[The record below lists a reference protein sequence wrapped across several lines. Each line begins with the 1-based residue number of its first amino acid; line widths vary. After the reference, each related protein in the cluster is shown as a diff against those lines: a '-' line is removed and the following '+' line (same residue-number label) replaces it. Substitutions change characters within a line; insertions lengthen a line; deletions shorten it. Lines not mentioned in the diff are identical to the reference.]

1 MSATTKIEWTDAT
14 WNPVRGCVKIS
25 PGCKHCY
32 AETFAERFR
41 NVPGHP
47 YQYGFD
53 PRLVPGKLLEPLQ
66 WPTPRTVF
74 VNSMSDLFQDA
85 VPDEYIAAVA
95 TIMLRA
101 NWHTYQVLTKRADR
115 LQQLLTTNL
124 PEAAM
129 AKHIWWGVSVED
141 QKNGIPRINQLR
153 RTPASLRSIEP
164 LLEDLGTIA
173 TKQLLQRDTT
183 TSTELLMTM
192 SMPILHRLAARR
204 RTAQDSP
211 IINRFHALLDDVL
224 GDVPWRDIMHDP
236 NLTSAQKEEHVIA
249 AYCNQLRQYT
259 RYACSCPVR
268 NRDDERVKYYIV
280 FASRHVHAL
289 CLMNDIMLNAY
300 QDHTF
305 AQSIDDFPLFADVI
319 DDWRAT
325 RTNET
330 HALATIITNTVK
342 QAQRITRAQLW
353 EHIVV
358 QHFMQ
363 YRQAEYRQAVQ
374 ALVHDGTIQSEPPA
388 RNGRLND
395 HTILQPTQK
404 RTPTS
409 VTREP
414 QARRSS

>member
-1 MSATTKIEWTDAT
+1 MKPIESSFFDGKRPWSRIKDRVLGAYLPPYLRKLQRLPQPIVVVDCFAGRGKFSDGTPGSPLIICQEITAHAPNRATAYFVNKRPAHHEALSRTIKGFTDAGIATTILGRSQTFLADLTRQLTNQSLFVYLDPFGIK
-14 WNPVRGCVKIS
+14 GC
-25 PGCKHCY
+25 
-32 AETFAERFR
+32 TF
-41 NVPGHP
+41 N
-47 YQYGFD
+47 
-53 PRLVPGKLLEPLQ
+53 
-66 WPTPRTVF
+66 
-74 VNSMSDLFQDA
+74 
-85 VPDEYIAAVA
+85 
-95 TIMLRA
+95 
-101 NWHTYQVLTKRADR
+101 
-115 LQQLLTTNL
+115 
-124 PEAAM
+124 
-129 AKHIWWGVSVED
+129 
-141 QKNGIPRINQLR
+141 
-153 RTPASLRSIEP
+153 
-164 LLEDLGTIA
+164 A

-363 YRQAEYRQAVQ
+363 YRSEERRQAVQ
-374 ALVHDGTIQSEPPA
+374 ALVHDGAIQSGTTRARRATQRSHHPA
-388 RNGRLND
+388 A
-395 HTILQPTQK
+395 HTETNAHQRHE
-404 RTPTS
+404 RTPSAMIILRKPEHGENAS
-409 VTREP
+409 VY
-414 QARRSS
+414 AFS